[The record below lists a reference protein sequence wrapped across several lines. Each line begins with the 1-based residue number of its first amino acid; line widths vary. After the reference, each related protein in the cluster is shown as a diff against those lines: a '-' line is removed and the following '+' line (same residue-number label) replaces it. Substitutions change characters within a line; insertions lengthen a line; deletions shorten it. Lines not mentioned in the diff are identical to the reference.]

1 MSDRFRRTIA
11 TRTTATRTTAARTT
25 AARTIAA
32 LLFAATL
39 AFASAQV
46 DPPEPT
52 PGKLIDV
59 IAEGVVDPFEIQR
72 LAIPLF
78 GRHGPPIIENPVA
91 SYRIQYET
99 TGLDGKPAAVRAQ
112 LFVPVMEQ
120 AHLRPLYAFGSGT
133 TGIADA
139 CAPTREST
147 YPHPLGQYRPYL
159 LAYAGRGFTA
169 VIPDYLG
176 FNDPDRL
183 QSYFNAEAE
192 ARVMLDAIRAVD
204 NFFEREGAPGDVERS
219 VFVGGYSQGG
229 HAAFSSAD
237 RRAGYAPDVSIDG
250 VLGFGA
256 TTDVE
261 ALLREG
267 PFYAPYI
274 TLSYRQDYGE
284 ELFDPAAILARRWL
298 PGLEEAAG
306 KLCVDQVQ
314 RHYPFDGSRIYSP
327 SFAASLYGHTLERD
341 FPEVYRLLER
351 NATGLS
357 GHGVPALIVQGEDD
371 VIVWNETQTRFVRRL
386 CETGSD
392 VLYLRYPAVRH
403 RETRP
408 AAFEESIAW
417 MRGLAAGEPPASSC
431 TLLDE

>member
-1 MSDRFRRTIA
+1 MMPDRFATIL
-11 TRTTATRTTAARTT
+11 
-25 AARTIAA
+25 AA
-32 LLFAATL
+32 LLLAVTL
-39 AFASAQV
+39 GWVSAQT
-46 DPPEPT
+46 DPVLPT
-52 PGKLIDV
+52 PGKLVDV
-59 IAEGVVDPFEIQR
+59 IPEGVVDPFEIQR
-72 LAIPLF
+72 MATPLF
-78 GRHGPPIIENPVA
+78 GRHGPPIIENAVA
-91 SYRIQYET
+91 SYRIQFET
-99 TGLDGKPAAVRAQ
+99 TGLDGRPVAVRAQ
-112 LFVPVMEQ
+112 LFVPVREQ
-120 AHLRPLYAFGSGT
+120 AHLQPLYAFGSGT

-139 CAPTREST
+139 CAPTRESV

-204 NFFEREGAPGDVERS
+204 NFFEREGAPIDASRS

-237 RRAGYAPDVSIDG
+237 RRAGYAPEISITG

-256 TTDVE
+256 TTNVE

-284 ELFDPAAILARRWL
+284 ELFDPAEVLAKRWL
-298 PGLEEAAG
+298 PGLEAAAG
-306 KLCVDQVQ
+306 RLCVDQAQ

-327 SFAASLYGHTLERD
+327 SFAASLYGHTLDRD
-341 FPEVYRLLER
+341 FPEIHGLLER
-351 NATGLS
+351 NATGLT

-371 VIVWNETQTRFVRRL
+371 VIVRNETQTDFVRRL
-386 CETGSD
+386 CGTGSE

-417 MRGLAAGEPPASSC
+417 MRGLDAGEPPASSC
-431 TLLDE
+431 ALLDQ